1 MTALRQALP
10 AYLDLRHAMGFSLGR
25 DEKLIRQYL
34 GYLEAHGAD
43 RVTVDSAVTWAVL
56 PPGASPAWLRMRIG
70 AVRAFAAYL
79 VSAGLPAE
87 IIPPDLLAG
96 GTKRAVP
103 YLYSDQDIAALLRQT
118 GRLRTPL
125 RCETIR
131 TLISLLA
138 VTGMRIG
145 EAIDLDDADFD
156 PAGSLIT
163 VRRAKFGKHRLLP
176 LHPSATAAVSSY
188 RKLRDREF
196 PRPATTALLVSGN
209 GTRLRY
215 DNVSVTFAKLA
226 RRAGLQPRSARCRP
240 RPHDLRHTMAVNT
253 LLDWYRDGGDIA
265 SRLPLL
271 SAYLGHSEPAS
282 TYWYLSASP
291 ELLAEAARRLSVM
304 TGGPR

>member
-10 AYLDLRHAMGFSLGR
+10 AYLALRRAMGFSLER
-25 DEKLIRQYL
+25 DEKLIIQYL
-34 GYLEAHGAD
+34 SYLEARGAE
-43 RVTVDSAVTWAVL
+43 RVTVESTVAWAVL
-56 PPGASPAWLRMRIG
+56 PAGASPTWLRMRIG
-70 AVRAFAAYL
+70 AVRGFAAYL
-79 VSAGLPAE
+79 VPAGLPAE
-87 IIPPDLLAG
+87 IIPTGMLGG

-103 YLYSDQDIAALLRQT
+103 YLYSDEDIAALLRQA

-131 TLISLLA
+131 TLIGLLA

-145 EAIDLDDADFD
+145 EAIALDDADFD
-156 PAGSLIT
+156 PAGGMIT
-163 VRRAKFGKHRLLP
+163 VRRAKLGKHRLLP
-176 LHPSATAAVSSY
+176 LHPSAAAAIGDY
-188 RKLRDREF
+188 RKLRDKEF
-196 PRPATTALLVSGN
+196 PRRATAALLVSSN
-209 GTRLRY
+209 GTRLRHE
-215 DNVSVTFAKLA
+215 NVSVTFARLA
-226 RRAGLQPRSARCRP
+226 RRAGLQPRPGRCRP
-240 RPHDLRHTMAVNT
+240 RPHDLRHSMAVNT

-291 ELLAEAARRLSVM
+291 ELLAEAARRLSAM

>member
-1 MTALRQALP
+1 MTALRQALT
-10 AYLDLRHAMGFSLGR
+10 AYLDLRRAMGFSLER

-34 GYLEAHGAD
+34 GYLEAHGAE
-43 RVTVDSAVTWAVL
+43 RVTADSAAAWAAL
-56 PPGASPAWLRMRIG
+56 PAGASPTWLRMRIG
-70 AVRAFAAYL
+70 AVRGFAAYL

-87 IIPPDLLAG
+87 TIPTGMLAG

-103 YLYSDQDIAALLRQT
+103 YLYSDEDIAALLHQT

-131 TLISLLA
+131 TLIGLLA

-145 EAIDLDDADFD
+145 EAIALDDADFD
-156 PAGSLIT
+156 PAGGMIT
-163 VRRAKFGKHRLLP
+163 VRRTKPGKHRLLP
-176 LHPSATAAVSSY
+176 LHPSAAAAIRNY

-196 PRPATTALLVSGN
+196 PRSATPALLVSSN

-215 DNVSVTFAKLA
+215 DNVSITFAKLA
-226 RRAGLQPRSARCRP
+226 RRAGLQPRSGRCRP
-240 RPHDLRHTMAVNT
+240 RPHDLRHSMAVNT

-291 ELLAEAARRLSVM
+291 ELLAEAARRLSAM
-304 TGGPR
+304 TGGSR